1 MEFPR
6 DKYLQQLIKRRHDG
20 LIKIV
25 TGCRRA
31 GKSYLLYRIFY
42 KLLVDQG
49 IREDHIIRFSFDTDE
64 DLDKLLPF
72 LPEEPLFVEDSS
84 KNRKVNSRKFRAYIT
99 SITNSDDEFVLLLDE
114 VQELDRFVNT
124 LNGFL
129 RHQNFDVYVT
139 GSNSK
144 FLSSDIAT
152 EFRGRGTEI
161 HVLPLSFKEYC
172 AGLKT
177 TPQEAWKEYI
187 VTGGIPLVASM
198 NTEEEKIS
206 YLKNLCDETYL
217 KDIIARNDI
226 RTAGKLSDTF
236 NILASVIGSPVNP
249 KKISDTFNSVT
260 GSSISPDTISTYLNY
275 FKEAF
280 VISTVQKYNI
290 KGRSYIQTPF
300 KVYFED
306 IGVRNARL
314 NFRQIEET
322 HIMGNILYNELRYR
336 GCNVDVGQMDISEK
350 TDRKDKNGKIIY
362 AKKALEVDFIATF
375 GDQKYYVQSAL
386 DMSGRAKEEQEKKSL
401 YYINDSFRKIVITK
415 NGLKPQTDEKGV
427 ITVDLFD
434 FLLGWNM

>member
-1 MEFPR
+1 MEFSR
-6 DKYLQQLIKRRHDG
+6 DKYLRKLIQRRNDG
-20 LIKIV
+20 LIKII
-25 TGCRRA
+25 TGCKDT
-31 GKSYLLYRIFY
+31 GKSYLMNTIFCS
-42 KLLVDQG
+42 KLINQG

-64 DLDKLLPF
+64 DLDKLMPF

-84 KNRKVNSRKFRAYIT
+84 KNRKVNSRKFRSYIA

-129 RHQNFDVYVT
+129 RHDNFDVYVT

-172 AGLKT
+172 SGLKT

-198 NTEEEKIS
+198 STEEEKIS

-236 NILASVIGSPVNP
+236 NILASVISSPVNP

-260 GSSISPDTISTYLNY
+260 GSSISQDTISTYLNY

-290 KGRSYIQTPF
+290 KGRAYIQTPF

-322 HIMGNILYNELRYR
+322 HIMENILYNELRYR

-362 AKKALEVDFIATF
+362 AKKALEVDFIASF
-375 GDQKYYVQSAL
+375 KDQKYYVQSAL
-386 DMSGRAKEEQEKKSL
+386 DMSEKAKEDQEKKSL